1 MVTCSCPAL
10 LTVITPAH
18 EHTHFE
24 SFVSAG
30 TSFTVTRSAPGVH
43 GVSTGTHGTGLPC
56 AAITC
61 GLLGAEHIPNGGMFS
76 SSTSE
81 ITPDGAVALT
91 ASPDAL
97 NTEGAAPNVQRNSA
111 PVETCTGIR
120 STPSRRPSAPSEPIG
135 SLAPDHTTMLP
146 LIVEHAQAHCRI
158 MKRK

>member
-30 TSFTVTRSAPGVH
+30 TSFIVTRSAPGVH

-91 ASPDAL
+91 ASLDAL
-97 NTEGAAPNVQRNSA
+97 NTEGAAPNVHRSSA
-111 PVETCTGIR
+111 PVETCSGIP
-120 STPSRRPSAPSEPIG
+120 STPSRRPSQRTDRVVSTRPHHNVSASCR
-135 SLAPDHTTMLP
+135 ACPDRD
-146 LIVEHAQAHCRI
+146 AAA
-158 MKRK
+158 